1 MSKGKIVVFDNL
13 VEPHSSGIIGL
24 TQKVKIVCSLEN
36 LPQLR
41 ETSLRAQKAAEKFK
55 KMFSPASGEQ
65 YVHESVRGEPW
76 RPKNVDE
83 VSDRARESA
92 AKFCEMFQSGS

>member
-1 MSKGKIVVFDNL
+1 MYKIIVFDNL
-13 VEPHSSGIIGL
+13 VEPHCSGIIGL
-24 TQKVKIVCSLEN
+24 TQNIRAICRLED

-76 RPKNVDE
+76 RPKNIEE
-83 VSDRARESA
+83 VSLRAQQSA
-92 AKFCEMFQSGS
+92 EEFCRMFQSGS